1 MSKKTEKYRKKQL
14 KKATKRVEKT
24 AKQALK
30 GKKGKNITDVIK
42 KRDEEQTD
50 FAKVFAPTYTITDSR
65 KRSKKSTASYDVIGI
80 EDAAEAAK

>member
-1 MSKKTEKYRKKQL
+1 
-14 KKATKRVEKT
+14 
-24 AKQALK
+24 
-30 GKKGKNITDVIK
+30 GKNITDVIK